1 MDGFG
6 NINWWGFSPSV
17 DLLSIFDEKCEKL
30 ANNDSSQVKE
40 INILLMN
47 SGDSRHILKILAS
60 KHRSSI
66 KNLKINFYVYEKMLE
81 LYARHFLLLSIALE
95 HPAKMSIQEKTELFL
110 EIYGNLLIR
119 EYSAQHVI
127 KRANEFIKYIT
138 DLDFMTKTNLGIFDF
153 SLLKFKERDFL
164 EGIFKFWRMKLCQ
177 EKKEEDPNFPAS
189 KCWDVRL
196 RSYFGTRYD
205 NRRNAYDWDFQMKFI
220 DRKNCAIINNKI
232 YSGWRD
238 SGVAYELR
246 DSSYDT
252 PNKTLASGF
261 VFNDPRNGDKTS
273 RRGYFGDIIVGPF
286 LAFGID
292 SENKD
297 FYKKQNES
305 YRYTAWDIARSNLNS
320 LMLSL
325 LKTSGLNL
333 KKYRVD
339 EAENISAKITEL
351 KLEEINKVE
360 GDDKQET
367 DTPIEDFF
375 KLENCKITF
384 LTLTALQDFTQKS
397 KYENFFDIIYLAN
410 SAVTYMNDS
419 KLKKL
424 LKTNQKSLVLF
435 ETAKFMLELKNEQIN
450 GFSERVKE
458 IAKENEL
465 IDVNDYSSS
474 SKEPDTPSK
483 DTNSDQ
489 RKKVSI
495 EFLDHLVFTSQK

>member
-1 MDGFG
+1 
-6 NINWWGFSPSV
+6 
-17 DLLSIFDEKCEKL
+17 
-30 ANNDSSQVKE
+30 
-40 INILLMN
+40 
-47 SGDSRHILKILAS
+47 
-60 KHRSSI
+60 
-66 KNLKINFYVYEKMLE
+66 
-81 LYARHFLLLSIALE
+81 
-95 HPAKMSIQEKTELFL
+95 
-110 EIYGNLLIR
+110 
-119 EYSAQHVI
+119 
-127 KRANEFIKYIT
+127 
-138 DLDFMTKTNLGIFDF
+138 
-153 SLLKFKERDFL
+153 
-164 EGIFKFWRMKLCQ
+164 
-177 EKKEEDPNFPAS
+177 
-189 KCWDVRL
+189 
-196 RSYFGTRYD
+196 
-205 NRRNAYDWDFQMKFI
+205 
-220 DRKNCAIINNKI
+220 
-232 YSGWRD
+232 
-238 SGVAYELR
+238 
-246 DSSYDT
+246 
-252 PNKTLASGF
+252 
-261 VFNDPRNGDKTS
+261 
-273 RRGYFGDIIVGPF
+273 
-286 LAFGID
+286 
-292 SENKD
+292 
-297 FYKKQNES
+297 
-305 YRYTAWDIARSNLNS
+305 
-320 LMLSL
+320 
-325 LKTSGLNL
+325 L

-351 KLEEINKVE
+351 KLEEINKEVE